1 MNKDSMVDLEED
13 VLAPTPMAS
22 SLILLILVVYYT

>member
-1 MNKDSMVDLEED
+1 MTKDSLVDLEEG

-22 SLILLILVVYYT
+22 SLILVILVVFYT